1 MSEAMTRL
9 LREAA
14 DAAPP
19 SELDAGTLLAHGRRR
34 VRRRRVAGVGAGVG
48 TLAVAGGLWLAV
60 TDGVMPGTTPPA
72 VPAGYSSPVS
82 EAPDLQTW
90 EVGDL
95 TVGTSERWDAWVA
108 RDPEDGAV
116 LMDGQVEGAG
126 VAVQPDGPDG
136 EVVVVY
142 VGREVA
148 LEDGIGSAAGTPV
161 LTPEGSVVV
170 GATRGT
176 GGVSV
181 EDGPDPGLA
190 IFVTRVRCEG
200 IPQDCISG
208 IDTTGDRTVD
218 TAVTFD
224 PVSVEQGVGTAFP
237 GLEVRVDRSGRAEAV
252 VDGQPLR
259 PFDTFPAA
267 EGLWAWREPAGTT
280 LVVSDESVG
289 DGRVVPLVEDVTGV
303 RAATEDVL
311 DQGEVTVGGT
321 AGTALRMRD
330 VPVIAVLVARPE
342 ASDGSPDAGMFL
354 GLEPQG
360 TLGTHEPGSGT
371 VVWEGATDRGVWAWV
386 DEGEVLVGVTGR
398 SLLARQVSGSTF
410 DLLALLPEGSADG
423 GDAPGLVIRGDIANR
438 MDGGVMNADG
448 SGPHLWMTRVRL
460 PEGTEP
466 LSRLVEGLDLD
477 GDGQVDAPLREVVG
491 GS

>member
-19 SELDAGTLLAHGRRR
+19 SELDTGTLLAHGRRR
-34 VRRRRVAGVGAGVG
+34 VRRRRVAGAGAGVG

-60 TDGVMPGTTPPA
+60 TDGAMPGTTPPA

-95 TVGTSERWDAWVA
+95 TVGTSEEWDAWVA

-148 LEDGIGSAAGTPV
+148 LEDGVTSAAGTPV

-170 GATRGT
+170 GATQGT

-208 IDTTGDRTVD
+208 IDTTGDRAVD

-237 GLEVRVDRSGRAEAV
+237 GLEVRDIEK
-252 VDGQPLR
+252 P
-259 PFDTFPAA
+259 
-267 EGLWAWREPAGTT
+267 
-280 LVVSDESVG
+280 
-289 DGRVVPLVEDVTGV
+289 
-303 RAATEDVL
+303 
-311 DQGEVTVGGT
+311 
-321 AGTALRMRD
+321 
-330 VPVIAVLVARPE
+330 
-342 ASDGSPDAGMFL
+342 DGS
-354 GLEPQG
+354 
-360 TLGTHEPGSGT
+360 
-371 VVWEGATDRGVWAWV
+371 
-386 DEGEVLVGVTGR
+386 
-398 SLLARQVSGSTF
+398 
-410 DLLALLPEGSADG
+410 
-423 GDAPGLVIRGDIANR
+423 
-438 MDGGVMNADG
+438 
-448 SGPHLWMTRVRL
+448 
-460 PEGTEP
+460 
-466 LSRLVEGLDLD
+466 
-477 GDGQVDAPLREVVG
+477 
-491 GS
+491 